1 MSNALTLSVPEG
13 VPFIDYEREFDF
25 PVADV
30 FRAHKDPDLVARW
43 LGPRGMKIEIE
54 QFDFRTGGSYRYR
67 HSDERGSYRFA
78 GVFHTVRDNEFVVQT
93 FEYLG
98 FPDVVSLETLTFVDL
113 GDGRCKL
120 VGHSVYPSTEARDG
134 MAQSGMETGLSEGF
148 EQLDEALAQETASR

>member
-78 GVFHTVRDNEFVVQT
+78 
-93 FEYLG
+93 
-98 FPDVVSLETLTFVDL
+98 
-113 GDGRCKL
+113 
-120 VGHSVYPSTEARDG
+120 
-134 MAQSGMETGLSEGF
+134 
-148 EQLDEALAQETASR
+148 